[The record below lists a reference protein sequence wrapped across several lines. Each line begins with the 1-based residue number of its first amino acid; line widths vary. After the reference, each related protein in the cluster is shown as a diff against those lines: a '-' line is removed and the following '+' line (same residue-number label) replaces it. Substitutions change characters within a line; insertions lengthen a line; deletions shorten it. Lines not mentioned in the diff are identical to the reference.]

1 MKTLKVSDKLH
12 AKLTALVGQLIAESG
27 KTKPYQD
34 AIEALLHRS
43 VTMPPEVTREI
54 EDFVAKNKQFGY
66 CSKEEFVREAARWLM
81 SHLRRHEPIVGAS
94 QKAGEEGRSELEPF
108 SQATM
113 NGGELPRSK

>member
-12 AKLTALVGQLIAESG
+12 AELTALVGQLIAESG
-27 KTKPYQD
+27 KTKTYQD
-34 AIEALLHRS
+34 AVEALLHQS
-43 VTMPPEVTREI
+43 VAMPPEATRKI

-81 SHLRRHEPIVGAS
+81 EHLSRHEPVVGAN
-94 QKAGEEGRSELEPF
+94 QKTGKEGRSKLEPF

-113 NGGELPRSK
+113 NRGERSRSN